1 MKTHSLLYRAL
12 SSELS
17 ELKVKSDM
25 ASDYDYRVIQSAVQE
40 IRVLCIDPDRHVS
53 DHTPLRGELKHISLE
68 DVPIKHFVAV
78 SYCWGTSKKRAP
90 IVIDGQNATIP
101 QTAAVAIR
109 NLSKVSPYPLWIDAV
124 CIDQN
129 NLQEKSQ
136 QVAMMKDV
144 YSKAVSVLIWLG
156 PAQRSTADSIASI
169 EKIHEQCLGA
179 TGGLEH
185 LNTHL
190 YGSDGSPGFKYS
202 NAPLPDCDWPALQAF
217 YSAQWFGR
225 LWVIQEIGLAKDSTI
240 YVGSF
245 SICAEKVVLAA
256 RWMVHRKYPR
266 YCKGLETPGI
276 ENASNLYRP
285 AGRLLWNQLRRTHRA
300 GCREPQDKIYG
311 LLGLLREE
319 TASAIVANYTRPL
332 VEVYAQAIRLA
343 LYEAGDLSFLQFAAW
358 YKSLKPH
365 NTRARRLIQWVSC
378 GCLMPQLSQEFYWPS
393 WVLKLHGE
401 TSDESGAC
409 RNVPIFNRSSM
420 SASFGLQTRILDES
434 LTLSLRGLT
443 IDTVFLVGPIFTVD
457 LLKDSSKL
465 AEAVRWCV
473 QHGCKERMP
482 EDATYM
488 EDLAICLTCGSNKV
502 NADAE
507 LDQAHTQAFDF
518 FLREC
523 RQPSTAVGHKMSG
536 KFNRLLPLIPRQDPP
551 VYWHDLWSKALNRRF
566 FVTATGMMGM
576 GPPATKAE
584 DLICMLF
591 GSEAPFV
598 LRPLGHYFELVGDA
612 YVRARGM
619 SCNGKAWSDAAG
631 RGAPAANTRGND
643 LVLTF
648 ARTRKAEK
656 WFDII

>member
-1 MKTHSLLYRAL
+1 
-12 SSELS
+12 
-17 ELKVKSDM
+17 M
-25 ASDYDYRVIQSAVQE
+25 ASFYDYRVLQSTVQE
-40 IRVLCIDPDRHVS
+40 IRVLCIDPDRNVS
-53 DHTPLRGELKHISLE
+53 DHTPLRCELKHISVQ
-68 DVPIKHFVAV
+68 DVPIEHFLAV

-90 IVIDGQNATIP
+90 IVIDGQNVTIP

-109 NLSKVSPYPLWIDAV
+109 NLSKVSSYPLWIDAV

-136 QVAMMKDV
+136 QVAMMKEV

-179 TGGLEH
+179 IGGLEH
-185 LNTHL
+185 LDAHL

-202 NAPLPDCDWPALQAF
+202 DAPLPDSDWPALQAF

-225 LWVIQEIGLAKDSTI
+225 LWVIQEIGLAKDSTV

-245 SICAEKVVLAA
+245 SISAEKVVLAA
-256 RWMVHRKYPR
+256 RWMVHRKYTR
-266 YCKGLETPGI
+266 YCEGLESLGI
-276 ENASNLYRP
+276 ESASSMYRP
-285 AGRLLWNQLRRTHRA
+285 AGRPLSNQLRRTHRA
-300 GCREPQDKIYG
+300 GCREAQDRVYG

-319 TASAIVANYTRPL
+319 TASAIVADYTRPL
-332 VEVYAQAIRLA
+332 VEIYAQAIRLA

-358 YKSLKPH
+358 YKSLEPR

-378 GCLMPQLSQEFYWPS
+378 SCLMPQYFQDAHWPS

-420 SASFGLQTRILDES
+420 SASFGLQTRILDKS

-443 IDTVFLVGPIFTVD
+443 IDTTSLVGPMFTVD

-473 QHGCKERMP
+473 QHGCQERTP

-488 EDLAICLTCGSNKV
+488 KDLAICLTCGSNKV

-507 LDQAHTQAFDF
+507 LDQTHTQAFEL
-518 FLREC
+518 FLQVC
-523 RQPSTAVGHKMSG
+523 RQPSTAVRRKMSG
-536 KFNRLLPLIPRQDPP
+536 KLNGLLPWVPRQDLPL
-551 VYWHDLWSKALNRRF
+551 YWHDLWTKAINRRF
-566 FVTATGMMGM
+566 FITATGMMGM
-576 GPPATKAE
+576 GPPATKPE
-584 DLICMLF
+584 DLVCMLF

-598 LRPLGHYFELVGDA
+598 LRPVGHSFELIGDA
-612 YVRARGM
+612 YVRAGGM
-619 SCNGKAWSDAAG
+619 PCNGKAWSDAAG
-631 RGAPAANTRGND
+631 HGVPAENTRGND
-643 LVLTF
+643 LGLIF
-648 ARTRKAEK
+648 ARTCKAER